1 MAKHKLARFA
11 ENETF
16 ENLFQHNQYDV
27 RGGKFPLRGRWHEHF
42 GNHHPI
48 VLELGCGRGEYTV
61 AMAKAHPEMNFIGV
75 DLKGARI
82 WRGCKDCVEQ
92 NITNA
97 AFIRSQIDEIEF
109 YFAPGEVAEVWV
121 TFPDPQPK
129 RPRHRLM
136 SPNFVSK
143 YRKIWG
149 PVGILHLKTD
159 SRLLYEFI
167 RESAAE
173 QGWTIEQDIED
184 IYHTENVPSYLTE
197 IQTFYEK
204 KWLAEDSL
212 ISYVRVR
219 VDNDN
224 Q

>member
-1 MAKHKLARFA
+1 MGKNKLARFA

-16 ENLFQHNQYDV
+16 ENLFQHKDFDV
-27 RGGKFPLRGRWHEHF
+27 RGGKFPLRGKWHEHF
-42 GNHHPI
+42 GNNNPI

-61 AMAKAHPEMNFIGV
+61 AMAKEHPNVNYIGV

-92 NITNA
+92 GIANA
-97 AFIRSQIDEIEF
+97 AFIRSQIDEIEY
-109 YFAPGEVAEVWV
+109 YFLPGEVAEVWV

-149 PVGILHLKTD
+149 SVGFLHLKTD

-167 RESAAE
+167 HEAAAE
-173 QGWTIEQDIED
+173 EKWVIEKDIED
-184 IYHTENVPSYLTE
+184 IYHTPDAPAYLTE
-197 IQTFYEK
+197 IQTTYEK
-204 KWLAEDSL
+204 RWLSEGKM

-219 VDNDN
+219 IDNE